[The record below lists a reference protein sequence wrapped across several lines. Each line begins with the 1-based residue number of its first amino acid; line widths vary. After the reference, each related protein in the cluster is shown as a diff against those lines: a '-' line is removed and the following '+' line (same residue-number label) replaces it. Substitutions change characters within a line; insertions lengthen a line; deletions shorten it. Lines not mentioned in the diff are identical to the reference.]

1 MNKEIKI
8 FNKNIKFTTFM
19 IFVIVLGVVFG
30 TFALVIANPKILGI
44 NATAGDIKVN
54 ISYDGGSSSISSS
67 GTMSPISDS
76 EVTGPSVTD
85 DRVLVVKF
93 SVSGSITNPSESIY
107 DVVLRDLDLPCE
119 FKSLDVKWRL
129 YKNNALLSSGTFAP
143 SFDVLENNRMVL
155 TNTQQDLTTSSDSY
169 VFLMW
174 ISEVCTGDVTT
185 CSSGNSQNKYLGK
198 TFTGNIRI
206 ETATKSKKALTRT
219 VANIGDLNNDGKLN
233 PIDIG
238 TITGYINGILSLT
251 KQQMYSADIN
261 GDGTIDKFDV
271 DLAYKIFNDS
281 SLGNLPY
288 EYACYTALYGDIN
301 EDRIITEDDLT
312 LLRNH
317 VYLGSSHV
325 ELTGQPLKNADINGD
340 GSVDIFD
347 YHLLNL
353 YLNGEINGDLPMKTI
368 SEYKVVDI
376 SYINKV
382 YFGYTPVGSTF
393 TTGDK
398 ISGTTSAKTF
408 DSITCSVGPTPTTNV
423 TTVDGIDTVE
433 VIFDNLT
440 SNASCEVTFK

>member
-1 MNKEIKI
+1 MDKEIKI

-30 TFALVIANPKILGI
+30 TFALIIANAKVLGI
-44 NATAGDIKVN
+44 NATVGDIKVN

-67 GTMSPISDS
+67 GTMAPISDS

-129 YKNNALLSSGTFAP
+129 YKNNTLLSSGTFAP

-174 ISEVCTGDVTT
+174 ISEACTGDVTT
-185 CSSGNSQNKYLGK
+185 CSSDNSQNKYLNK

-206 ETATKSKKALTRT
+206 ETATKTKKALTRP
-219 VANIGDLNNDGKLN
+219 VAAVGDITGDGESNIS
-233 PIDIG
+233 DIG
-238 TITGYINGILSLT
+238 FIVGYINET
-251 KQQMYSADIN
+251 YKFTQQQMYNADIN

-271 DLAYKIFNDS
+271 DLFYKIFNDQADA
-281 SLGNLPY
+281 NLPY
-288 EYACYTALYGDIN
+288 EYACYTAFYGDIN
-301 EDRIITEDDLT
+301 EDGSITEDDLT

-317 VYLGSSHV
+317 VYLGSTHK

-340 GSVDIFD
+340 GSVDMYDLIC
-347 YHLLNL
+347 L
-353 YLNGEINGDLPMKTI
+353 YFYLYGEISGDLPMKAI
-368 SEYKVVDI
+368 SEYKVV
-376 SYINKV
+376 YITYLTNT

-408 DSITCSVGPTPTTNV
+408 DSITCSDGPTPTTNV

-433 VIFDNLT
+433 VIFDSLT
-440 SNASCEVTFK
+440 DNASCEVTFK